1 MSYSI
6 VAVSLKTESGDSY
19 LFLEKDVFDCQ
30 DMICRIH
37 NGMGDELA
45 YVYDW
50 EIEVIGPLNKSSL
63 SNQIGEKR
71 DELQEL
77 DQYEA
82 G

>member
-37 NGMGDELA
+37 NGMGNELA

-50 EIEVIGPLNKSSL
+50 EIEVIGPLNKLSL

>member
-19 LFLEKDVFDCQ
+19 LFLEKDVFDVQ

-50 EIEVIGPLNKSSL
+50 EIEVIGPLNKTSL
-63 SNQIGEKR
+63 SCQLSEKR
-71 DELQEL
+71 DELQGLE
-77 DQYEA
+77 QYEA

>member
-1 MSYSI
+1 MNSI

-19 LFLEKDVFDCQ
+19 LFLENDVFDCQ
-30 DMICRIH
+30 DMVCRIH

-50 EIEVIGPLNKSSL
+50 EIEVIGPLNSTSL
-63 SNQIGEKR
+63 SCQLGEKR
-71 DELQEL
+71 DELQDF

-82 G
+82 